1 MHQRMQ
7 INKKLWWS
15 LCKCANERHRNDFIK
30 YITPWWFENNLLTR
44 CVSCS
49 VRSPVS
55 RPSPKLASSRLR
67 QRLLGAAA
75 SQTSRRKP
83 CYRQSDLFSN
93 SSWLYYFT
101 HHVLQCSSSAH
112 CQKLLACPVSL
123 KRNSPS
129 GQITKHRT
137 EKDRDRV
144 TETCY
149 RHYASV
155 FLLSGTIL
163 HFTFLLLH
171 GKKKQHPLFLLSWCG
186 TFWF

>member
-1 MHQRMQ
+1 M
-7 INKKLWWS
+7 
-15 LCKCANERHRNDFIK
+15 
-30 YITPWWFENNLLTR
+30 TPWWFENNLLTR

-93 SSWLYYFT
+93 SSWPYYFT

-112 CQKLLACPVSL
+112 CQKLLAWTLSL
-123 KRNSPS
+123 KQKASSSHKYLPEQLFAS
-129 GQITKHRT
+129 TKVTCLADGINVIFSFDEIKKRSVKYKRWRT
-137 EKDRDRV
+137 TKRK
-144 TETCY
+144 
-149 RHYASV
+149 RHSDGSK
-155 FLLSGTIL
+155 FPLLYL
-163 HFTFLLLH
+163 C
-171 GKKKQHPLFLLSWCG
+171 LFLFCVLNLGLKDCSA
-186 TFWF
+186 

>member
-49 VRSPVS
+49 VRSSVS

-67 QRLLGAAA
+67 QRLFGAAA

-93 SSWLYYFT
+93 SSWLYYFMHMHYCSFLDSILIT
-101 HHVLQCSSSAH
+101 LSAFQFLTPARKPPTTSYLPFWKYICSSFI
-112 CQKLLACPVSL
+112 
-123 KRNSPS
+123 
-129 GQITKHRT
+129 G
-137 EKDRDRV
+137 E
-144 TETCY
+144 
-149 RHYASV
+149 
-155 FLLSGTIL
+155 
-163 HFTFLLLH
+163 
-171 GKKKQHPLFLLSWCG
+171 
-186 TFWF
+186 

>member
-1 MHQRMQ
+1 MRLQ
-7 INKKLWWS
+7 WWS
-15 LCKCANERHRNDFIK
+15 VVQQQSYGKHDTEAGTLYMGCSKQHQQQFLWIYLLELGWRIHGKLPKWSGRLLVWCGELKVVAEVLECANERHRNDFIK

-75 SQTSRRKP
+75 SQTSRRKT

-112 CQKLLACPVSL
+112 
-123 KRNSPS
+123 
-129 GQITKHRT
+129 
-137 EKDRDRV
+137 
-144 TETCY
+144 Y
-149 RHYASV
+149 
-155 FLLSGTIL
+155 
-163 HFTFLLLH
+163 
-171 GKKKQHPLFLLSWCG
+171 
-186 TFWF
+186 

>member
-1 MHQRMQ
+1 MKRRWKKPEKCW
-7 INKKLWWS
+7 INLRRVF
-15 LCKCANERHRNDFIK
+15 KCANERHRNDFIK
-30 YITPWWFENNLLTR
+30 YITPWWSKNNLLTR

-83 CYRQSDLFSN
+83 RYRQSDLFSN

-112 CQKLLACPVSL
+112 CQKLLACRGAL
-123 KRNSPS
+123 KRNSPFRPNYKT
-129 GQITKHRT
+129 QKN
-137 EKDRDRV
+137 RDTV
-144 TETCY
+144 TVVNF
-149 RHYASV
+149 RHCASA
-155 FLLSGTIL
+155 
-163 HFTFLLLH
+163 
-171 GKKKQHPLFLLSWCG
+171 FLLSWCG

>member
-1 MHQRMQ
+1 MIWKH
-7 INKKLWWS
+7 KKAARKRICVLL
-15 LCKCANERHRNDFIK
+15 LCKSKSAEVLECANERHRNDFIK
-30 YITPWWFENNLLTR
+30 YITPWWFENNILTR

-67 QRLLGAAA
+67 QRLFGAAA

-112 CQKLLACPVSL
+112 CQKLLACQWVL
-123 KRNSPS
+123 KRKAFSSQN
-129 GQITKHRT
+129 T
-137 EKDRDRV
+137 E
-144 TETCY
+144 
-149 RHYASV
+149 H
-155 FLLSGTIL
+155 
-163 HFTFLLLH
+163 
-171 GKKKQHPLFLLSWCG
+171 
-186 TFWF
+186 

>member
-1 MHQRMQ
+1 MAEV
-7 INKKLWWS
+7 LE
-15 LCKCANERHRNDFIK
+15 CANERHRNDFIK

-101 HHVLQCSSSAH
+101 HYFLRYRSFAH
-112 CQKLLACPVSL
+112 CQKLLVCPESL
-123 KRNSPS
+123 KWN
-129 GQITKHRT
+129 T
-137 EKDRDRV
+137 V
-144 TETCY
+144 TVVNF
-149 RHYASV
+149 RHCASV
-155 FLLSGTIL
+155 FFVLYTRKLMRKALVLKSVCVHWRCGR
-163 HFTFLLLH
+163 
-171 GKKKQHPLFLLSWCG
+171 LFPASV
-186 TFWF
+186 

>member
-1 MHQRMQ
+1 MIRKQSPDT
-7 INKKLWWS
+7 L
-15 LCKCANERHRNDFIK
+15 
-30 YITPWWFENNLLTR
+30 

-101 HHVLQCSSSAH
+101 HYFYDTVRLHIAKSSWLAGGCLSGTVL
-112 CQKLLACPVSL
+112 
-123 KRNSPS
+123 S
-129 GQITKHRT
+129 GQITKH
-137 EKDRDRV
+137 EK
-144 TETCY
+144 TET
-149 RHYASV
+149 
-155 FLLSGTIL
+155 L
-163 HFTFLLLH
+163 
-171 GKKKQHPLFLLSWCG
+171 
-186 TFWF
+186 